1 MKKAILLF
9 LFCAFIASA
18 QPLPRQ
24 IIWFDHQLNFAEKLI
39 NANHRN
45 DLFPMLEALDRQRD
59 QAVYLYRQGQNRRAD
74 RIIRNATV
82 KLWSVLRPMIS
93 VPVEITH
100 RRALHNLINAEAR
113 IDKTDRKSLKRLH
126 QARDAYRKG
135 LIAIVQK
142 QPAKALAAFKETI
155 DLAQKTL
162 QSDSRR
168 DKEDAARE
176 FRMLYSRAE
185 IAANHCPDDRAKK
198 LFEQLRELRS
208 SIQSAQKNGNRHLVI
223 SLSKTAIRLSL
234 RIIDLCEGDNLTSQ
248 DQIYADLDLLAEIL
262 DIAKDNLEN
271 LPNRTTAHKAYERAQ
286 TLYNQA
292 EKAATNQEFQLAE
305 QHLQEA
311 RALLARVLSDTK
323 PGNLSQRAQEQI
335 DRLDRKLENTSESDI
350 VKPDFFSAASR
361 FKIKAEQ
368 TIDVNNLDLALEYIL
383 AANRML
389 ELALNSATM
398 QNNQSTESIRTDLL
412 TLETRLLNPADQSG
426 SDDKDL
432 RAAALEII
440 QWGIEA
446 LENNHL
452 YLAFELHTIARNMV
466 N

>member
-1 MKKAILLF
+1 MKKAIYLI

-18 QPLPRQ
+18 QSRPRRV
-24 IIWFDHQLNFAEKLI
+24 IWLDHQLKFAENLI
-39 NANHRN
+39 NANNRN
-45 DLFPMLEALDRQRD
+45 DLYPMLKALDRQRD

-74 RIIRNATV
+74 RIIRIATV
-82 KLWSVLRPMIS
+82 KLWNMLRPLIS
-93 VPVEITH
+93 ASVEIAH
-100 RRALHNLINAEAR
+100 RRALMNLINAEAR
-113 IDKTDRKSLKRLH
+113 IDVTDRRSVKRLR
-126 QARDAYRKG
+126 QAQDAYKEG

-142 QPAKALAAFKETI
+142 QPDRALVSFKKTI
-155 DLAQKTL
+155 DFSQKAL
-162 QSDSRR
+162 QSDRR
-168 DKEDAARE
+168 PGKDDAARD

-185 IAANHCPDDRAKK
+185 KAANNCPDDRAKK
-198 LFEQLRELRS
+198 LFEQLQELRT
-208 SIQSAQKNGNRHLVI
+208 SIQSAQNSGNLQLVI
-223 SLSKTAIRLSL
+223 SLSKTAVRLCL

-271 LPNRTTAHKAYERAQ
+271 LPNRTTAHEAYERAQ

-292 EKAATNQEFQLAE
+292 EEAAMNQDFQLAE

-323 PGNLSQRAQEQI
+323 PGNLLQRAQEQI
-335 DRLDRKLENTSESDI
+335 DRLERKLENTSQSDI
-350 VKPDFFSAASR
+350 VKPEFFNAATQ
-361 FKIKAEQ
+361 FKFNAEQ
-368 TIDVNNLDLALEYIL
+368 AVDKNNLDLALEYIL

-389 ELALNSATM
+389 ELALNSFSM
-398 QNNQSTESIRTDLL
+398 QNNPSTESIRMDLQ
-412 TLETRLLNPADQSG
+412 TLKTRLLNPSDQLG
-426 SDDKDL
+426 SDAKDL

-440 QWGIEA
+440 QWGVEA

-452 YLAFELHTIARNMV
+452 FLAFELHTIARNMV